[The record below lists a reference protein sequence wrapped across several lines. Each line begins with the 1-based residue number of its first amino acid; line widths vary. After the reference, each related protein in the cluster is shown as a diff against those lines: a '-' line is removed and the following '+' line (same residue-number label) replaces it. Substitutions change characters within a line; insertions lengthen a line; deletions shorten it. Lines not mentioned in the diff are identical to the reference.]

1 MCITG
6 LCLHVECH
14 SSWCRCCRRHP
25 LLVRSTSVS
34 ALTHYLKCRMH
45 LYNWSVFAC
54 RVSQFLV
61 SLLPPSSSASE
72 KYVSVGADASSEML
86 RASPVSSGS
95 SSNNGD
101 LFDVSGLPVVFRIR
115 LRNVLLH
122 VILRL
127 ITSPQSASSSPHGGP
142 TVNAQSVLCCI
153 VTVALI

>member
-1 MCITG
+1 M
-6 LCLHVECH
+6 
-14 SSWCRCCRRHP
+14 
-25 LLVRSTSVS
+25 
-34 ALTHYLKCRMH
+34 
-45 LYNWSVFAC
+45 FAC

-72 KYVSVGADASSEML
+72 KYVSVGADTSSEMS
-86 RASPVSSGS
+86 RVSPVSSS

-101 LFDVSGLPVVFRIR
+101 LFDVSGSPVVFRIR

-153 VTVALI
+153 VAVALI